1 MLRKGLNFIAAAF
14 FVSCIFVQG
23 FELYSGPCFGFVM
36 FLPKMGDAGVKTQQ
50 THAKECTIQKK
61 VLKEHVPMIPYHY
74 HTRYHAS
81 IFSNTCICIYVYMYM
96 FM

>member
-1 MLRKGLNFIAAAF
+1 MLRKGLNFIAAVF

-61 VLKEHVPMIPYHY
+61 
-74 HTRYHAS
+74 RY
-81 IFSNTCICIYVYMYM
+81 
-96 FM
+96 